1 MEVDGDRTTDDE
13 RMDEDL
19 DQAHGG
25 EGVEGEDY
33 PVGEGDGMME
43 DSDGDEMMGDE
54 IQDDE
59 EYEVAMEEENIEPI
73 INVQAQ
79 PESVDVEPAPV
90 IETPPIPFNSST
102 TNDDMSRPV
111 ISPFPDISSV
121 NGRTILPK
129 PLESPPAPE
138 TEMTPVEEEEQPF
151 INAFN
156 GEDNTIDESNPFNN
170 PSTTTETLEIKD
182 QVPSPE
188 PEPVATTEQALD
200 IIQHNPI
207 IDPQT
212 DSVNEMPIPSVPE
225 PQPSTST
232 LQVGESSKTVRG
244 GSREPTPGEEYYEED
259 GEEEEEEYEIDANSL
274 PPIILHLPNDQARY
288 LFETY
293 ENDPDTLPVWLE
305 GRQAELAEASLS
317 DVWNGIKVE
326 CTKEGL
332 AKNGALVICEKQM
345 DLKMNEDD
353 VNLQSITF
361 LELILLHHGCGLPEP
376 VQLYLSWEE
385 SRFITRFNAIQTELE
400 AMRKRSESVEAVEP
414 KPAQFHSQ
422 ESKNV
427 ELEVDQSPQ
436 SAEKVGQSPKPN
448 EKIPEEYVEEYG
460 EDEYVEEEENKSRQ
474 GAYSDDEGEEQ
485 YRQKEDERDRRRD
498 QRDVKAQYAE
508 SVDGEVNTRDLERAH
523 PNWAAARLKPTDAL
537 HFEGPAGKRYLNYK
551 SEGHH
556 HADADAAEQGEQ
568 GGQEEQEGEQEE
580 QEEQQQQEV
589 LPSQEARE
597 LAERKE
603 TEVVGEEGDYADEE
617 QYDEEEKDD
626 DVEEGDEWND
636 GADTVDQNESS
647 LAQSKDTDT
656 QDEMNDATVPHPISV
671 PKDELEK
678 LRERQAGQRLQ
689 QLQHEGLGEKRAIE
703 SPLSIDA
710 SALPTPYASAVPSVV
725 DGSTQDTKFDSVD
738 TAPLDEVALKEED
751 SQPQA
756 TTIPSETEIST
767 PALSSLTPSGVDGAK
782 ALAQDVLGKQRV
794 DAIPEED
801 ESFSVFVD
809 RVNEDDERG
818 ELPAPVEGVPAVG
831 IVPDEGYYDDAS
843 YEDTKVDNGP
853 DTVPVTPLESH
864 LEEADLEFFDSHGE
878 DDAYGSDDEE
888 GTLEADST
896 HNPELE
902 FEPTEEETEEAE
914 PTEVDVPSTVS
925 STGGPISAKR
935 HNENDESE
943 SDLDSKRPRTDTRI
957 KRSTGITCET
967 QQAIILSR

>member
-1 MEVDGDRTTDDE
+1 MEVDGDRITDDE

-25 EGVEGEDY
+25 EGVDGEDY

-79 PESVDVEPAPV
+79 PEPVDVEPAAV

-111 ISPFPDISSV
+111 ISPFPDTSSV
-121 NGRTILPK
+121 NSRTILPK

-151 INAFN
+151 INTIN
-156 GEDNTIDESNPFNN
+156 GEDNTIDESNPFNK
-170 PSTTTETLEIKD
+170 PSTTTETSEIKD
-182 QVPSPE
+182 QVPSPK

-200 IIQHNPI
+200 IIQHNPN

-212 DSVNEMPIPSVPE
+212 DSVNEMPIPSVLE

-232 LQVGESSKTVRG
+232 LQVGESSKSVRG
-244 GSREPTPGEEYYEED
+244 GSREPTPGEEYYEE
-259 GEEEEEEYEIDANSL
+259 EEEVEEGEYEIDANSL

-317 DVWNGIKVE
+317 DVWNAIKVE

-400 AMRKRSESVEAVEP
+400 AMRKRSESAEAVEP
-414 KPAQFHSQ
+414 EPAQIQSQ
-422 ESKNV
+422 ERSKEV
-427 ELEVDQSPQ
+427 EVE
-436 SAEKVGQSPKPN
+436 VGQSPKP
-448 EKIPEEYVEEYG
+448 EDKVGKSPKPAEEYVEEYD
-460 EDEYVEEEENKSRQ
+460 EDEYVEEEEIKSRQ

-508 SVDGEVNTRDLERAH
+508 SVDGQVNTRDLERAH

-537 HFEGPAGKRYLNYK
+537 HFDGPAGKRYLNYK

-556 HADADAAEQGEQ
+556 HADADADADDAEEEQ
-568 GGQEEQEGEQEE
+568 VQAEEQEGEQGEQEE

-589 LPSQEARE
+589 LPKQEAKE
-597 LAERKE
+597 LAERRE

-617 QYDEEEKDD
+617 QYDEEEKED

-647 LAQSKDTDT
+647 LARSKDTDT

-678 LRERQAGQRLQ
+678 LRERQAILTGQRLQ
-689 QLQHEGLGEKRAIE
+689 QLQHEALGEKRAIE
-703 SPLSIDA
+703 APSSIDA
-710 SALPTPYASAVPSVV
+710 SALPTPYASAAPSVV
-725 DGSTQDTKFDSVD
+725 EGSTQDTKFDSIDDV
-738 TAPLDEVALKEED
+738 PLNEVALKEED

-756 TTIPSETEIST
+756 TTISSETEIST
-767 PALSSLTPSGVDGAK
+767 PALSSLTPSGMDGAK
-782 ALAQDVLGKQRV
+782 AIAQDVLGKHRV

-801 ESFSVFVD
+801 ESFSAFVD
-809 RVNEDDERG
+809 RVNEDDERE

-831 IVPDEGYYDDAS
+831 IVPDEGYYEDAS
-843 YEDTKVDNGP
+843 YEDTKIDNGP

-902 FEPTEEETEEAE
+902 FEPTEETEETET
-914 PTEVDVPSTVS
+914 TEIDIPSTVS

-935 HNENDESE
+935 HNEDDESE
-943 SDLDSKRPRTDTRI
+943 SDLESKRPRTDTVSM
-957 KRSTGITCET
+957 KFDLLLT
-967 QQAIILSR
+967 